1 MRFDGRAAIVTG
13 AGSGIGRGVALRLA
27 REGAGVLAVDRNAEG
42 LESLAAESAGTAG
55 KPSIEPLV
63 CDVSGGDAPATI
75 IAACRGRFGRIDILV
90 NNAGI
95 GGGDGAFVES
105 DDEAI
110 ATMLSVNLVSLI
122 RLTRDCL
129 KVMTRPGGRVVN
141 VSSVFGLVGFP
152 HSTLYATAK
161 GGVAQF
167 TRQLA
172 ADWTPQGI
180 TVNAIAPGVI
190 ETAMTKGYIERSRWY
205 RRAMIETTPAPRVGQ
220 PADIAAAVSFLA
232 SPDADFISGVV
243 LPVDGGWLATRYL
256 APDEV

>member
-1 MRFDGRAAIVTG
+1 MRFDGRAVIVTG
-13 AGSGIGRGVALRLA
+13 AGSGIGRGVALRMA
-27 REGAGVLAVDRNAEG
+27 REGAGVLAVDRNPKG
-42 LESLAAESAGTAG
+42 LESLVAEAAPAAAE
-55 KPSIEPLV
+55 PIEPLV
-63 CDVSGGDAPATI
+63 CDVATGDAPVRI
-75 IAACRGRFGRIDILV
+75 VAACQARFGHLDVLV

-95 GGGDGAFVES
+95 DREAERFTDN
-105 DDEAI
+105 DDETI
-110 ATMLSVNLVSLI
+110 ATLFSVNLISLI

-152 HSTLYATAK
+152 NSALYATAK

-180 TVNAIAPGVI
+180 TVNAVAPGVI
-190 ETAMTKGYIERSRWY
+190 ETAMTKSFIENSRWY
-205 RRAMIETTPAPRVGQ
+205 QRAMIETTPAPRVGQ
-220 PADIAAAVSFLA
+220 PADIAAAVCFLA

-256 APDEV
+256 PPDAI